1 MEMERTVIE
10 IDLWLRQPTKTN
22 TILLESHLLSL
33 VRPDRDVGAN
43 QSDLLIRK
51 EEVGTHLLNSNI
63 EGNP

>member
-1 MEMERTVIE
+1 MERTVIE

-51 EEVGTHLLNSNI
+51 EVDLQIGWRQTRIRL
-63 EGNP
+63 